1 MNIKIE
7 TYADYKYDPIHK
19 EYGSV
24 LDKFGLTKDNN
35 ERAYVVIN
43 SVEDLLNMDSS
54 LRDFDEKREDYSVY
68 FGIIIGQDKDG
79 NPLLVLKDN
88 YD

>member
-7 TYADYKYDPIHK
+7 TYGEFKFDSIQK

-24 LDKFGLTKDNN
+24 LCKFGLTKDDNGL
-35 ERAYVVIN
+35 AYVTIDTM
-43 SVEDLLNMDSS
+43 EDLFDMDEK
-54 LRDFDEKREDYSVY
+54 LRDFDEERVDYGVY
-68 FGIIIGQDKDG
+68 FGIIITQDEDG

>member
-7 TYADYKYDPIHK
+7 TYADYKYDEIQK

-24 LDKFGLTKDNN
+24 LDKFGLTKANDGA
-35 ERAYVVIN
+35 AYISIN
-43 SVEDLLNMDSS
+43 CLEDLFKLDKE
-54 LRDFDEKREDYSVY
+54 LRSFCDEKNDWSIYL
-68 FGIIIGQDKDG
+68 GIIIKQENED
-79 NPLLVLKDN
+79 LWLEIKDN